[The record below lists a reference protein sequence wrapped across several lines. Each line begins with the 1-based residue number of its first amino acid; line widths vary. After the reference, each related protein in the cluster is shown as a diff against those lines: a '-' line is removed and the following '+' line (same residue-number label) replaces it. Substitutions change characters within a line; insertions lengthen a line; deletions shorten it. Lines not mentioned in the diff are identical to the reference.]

1 MDDVKVD
8 QEVDF
13 NGTWAIVSDIDEDGT
28 VWVVDED
35 GGEHEATADQLD

>member
-1 MDDVKVD
+1 MNKVEVN
-8 QEVDF
+8 QEVIF

>member
-1 MDDVKVD
+1 MNKVEVN
-8 QEVDF
+8 QEVTF
-13 NGTWAIVSDIDEDGT
+13 KGAWAIVVAVEEDGT